1 MSDKM
6 KSIAAVAVSLSALS
20 GCSFWNN
27 AWQDAPDTRAEQTET
42 AVQPQEAKSASEAV
56 AGQQPVSKI
65 VEMVPLNAP
74 RAIVVCRSKQCAPL
88 KLSMSKEYIYNSLV
102 AMMENNNHERA
113 LLCAADAGSHSCYQ
127 NYVSLPIT
135 VGMTPAYMYIDSAKI
150 SDFSIAKKTPSA
162 DLMINYNVTY
172 NGQKPDCAPSQ
183 TTIYVKN
190 TDNIVMQDNGYRC
203 KMTTI
208 GSTSVKTLFMIDYID
223 LDYGFIGGYYSIGLS
238 GPAYGGGTGYMMLR
252 LSKTDYKQLP
262 APVEEPAEEEK
273 TATAT
278 AAAKNTPP
286 APQGSTIEGQR
297 RNGAPAETTAAEA
310 EGAVQVFPIH
320 NKK

>member
-6 KSIAAVAVSLSALS
+6 KSIVAIAVSLAALS
-20 GCSFWNN
+20 GCSFWNRSLPEVVSDPLN
-27 AWQDAPDTRAEQTET
+27 RAGQTEEI
-42 AVQPQEAKSASEAV
+42 AKPQEEKTEPAPAATQQ
-56 AGQQPVSKI
+56 QQPVSKN
-65 VEMVPLNAP
+65 VEMVPLNTP

-102 AMMENNNHERA
+102 AMMENNNRERA

-150 SDFSIAKKTPSA
+150 SDFNIAKKSPSA
-162 DLMINYNVTY
+162 TLMINYNVTY
-172 NGQKPDCAPSQ
+172 NGQTPDCAPSQ
-183 TTIYVKN
+183 TTMYVKN
-190 TDNIVMQDNGYRC
+190 TNNIVMQDNGYRC

-208 GSTSVKTLFMIDYID
+208 GSTSVKTLFMVDYID

-262 APVEEPAEEEK
+262 APAIEETPDAATPADNAPK
-273 TATAT
+273 
-278 AAAKNTPP
+278 
-286 APQGSTIEGQR
+286 APQGSAMEGQR
-297 RNGAPAETTAAEA
+297 RNGAPADAAAAESD
-310 EGAVQVFPIH
+310 GAVQVFPIR